1 MPFCKRTVLP
11 RYVSRR
17 GGLFAELT
25 DVCGFSLGSVLRQL
39 SDLSRLC
46 VSLLEELEG
55 ELRGV
60 CRRCGAL
67 EARLSG
73 LQRRAAEMISGPF
86 PGKGGG
92 GAHLR
97 ELEAGLRSQITVLS
111 QTPEKWE
118 KFVEHAHCADEHGQ

>member
-11 RYVSRR
+11 KCVSRR

-55 ELRGV
+55 ELRCV

-86 PGKGGG
+86 PGKDGGRRRRRRRR
-92 GAHLR
+92 AHLC
-97 ELEAGLRSQITVLS
+97 ELQAGLGT
-111 QTPEKWE
+111 K
-118 KFVEHAHCADEHGQ
+118 